1 MLTFSNEKHISRTFL
16 ANFFKVACQGYWID
30 SPHHYPSVSKRTE
43 NLPFCFLCN
52 FHSPDQLLCLFIL
65 ALLVCLSVD
74 FPQLTG
80 FLFILIKGKTGF
92 FSSLMEDLYSR
103 RPLHV
108 LLGPSNRSLL
118 LRMRLQQAGSELQ
131 NPRGSTGRDI

>member
-1 MLTFSNEKHISRTFL
+1 MAF
-16 ANFFKVACQGYWID
+16 CYWID
-30 SPHHYPSVSKRTE
+30 CPHHHPSVSKRTE

-65 ALLVCLSVD
+65 APLVCLSVD
-74 FPQLTG
+74 FPQLSG

-92 FSSLMEDLYSR
+92 FSSLMED
-103 RPLHV
+103 PLQQASPAYVRH
-108 LLGPSNRSLL
+108 GPSNRSLL

-131 NPRGSTGRDI
+131 SPWAPMGGIFELLLCSAILY